1 MRKTIKSNLIHVA
14 SKADYKLTI
23 KDKYNIFLNLPD
35 TAIAVV
41 FAYESYSEYSKLKSD
56 IKYVRYSDDEKLEVL
71 TGCSDWYTSQMEL
84 ESLSKITSRH
94 NLYLVDKLKKDVIM
108 LAKILSEEGFKILA
122 DELELKLQRN
132 ENLDNQDILNLIT
145 SIIDFTHGKTTL
157 LEKANENIGELKDDL
172 NDINIGLND
181 MILNINKDVENKI
194 DSDYIK
200 KIAKNLERVL
210 SGNYKV
216 KENTQ

>member
-14 SKADYKLTI
+14 SNADYKLTI

-41 FAYESYSEYSKLKSD
+41 FAYESNTEYTKLKSD
-56 IKYVRYSDDEKLEVL
+56 IKFVRYSSDEKLEVM

-84 ESLSKITSRH
+84 ESLSKLTSRH

-122 DELELKLQRN
+122 DEMELKLQRN
-132 ENLDNQDILNLIT
+132 ENINNQDILNLIT
-145 SIIDFTHGKTTL
+145 SIIDFTHGKTSL
-157 LEKANENIGELKDDL
+157 LEKANENIEDLEDDL

-181 MILNINKDVENKI
+181 VITNINKDVDNKI

-200 KIAKNLERVL
+200 NITKNLERIL
-210 SGNYKV
+210 SGNYQV
-216 KENTQ
+216 KENK